1 MAAALASKAGVAAK
15 SATGVRSRRA
25 SRVAVPAIRAEN
37 ASVDMNRR
45 SMLGLAAGI
54 AAGAALVA
62 VPEPSFAAY
71 GQSAN
76 VFGKTTNTTGFI
88 PYAGDGFVISLP
100 SKWNPSKEKDFAGVT
115 LRYEDNFDA
124 VNNLVV
130 IKQKTDKS
138 KIEDFGAPDAFLNN
152 VTYLL
157 GKQAFSGETVSEGG
171 FAPNRVSAASILD
184 VGTKTDKQGKTYYQ
198 YEILTRTA
206 DGDEGGRHQLITA
219 TIGSDKNLYI
229 LKVQAGDKRWFK
241 GAKKECIT
249 ATDSFV
255 VA

>member
-1 MAAALASKAGVAAK
+1 MAAALASKTGLVAK
-15 SATGVRSRRA
+15 SATVVKTRRA
-25 SRVAVPAIRAEN
+25 SRVAVPCIRAEV
-37 ASVDMNRR
+37 APVDVNRR
-45 SMLGLAAGI
+45 SLLGLAAGV

-62 VPEPSFAAY
+62 APQPSLAAY

-76 VFGKTTNTTGFI
+76 VFGKATNTSGFVK
-88 PYAGDGFVISLP
+88 YAGEGFGLLLP
-100 SKWNPSKEKDFAGVT
+100 AKWNPSKEKDFPGVE

-138 KIEDFGAPDAFLNN
+138 KIEDYGAPDAFLSNY
-152 VTYLL
+152 TYLL
-157 GKQAFSGETVSEGG
+157 GKQAYSGETQSEGG

-184 VGTKTDKQGKTYYQ
+184 VGTAEKNGKTYYR

-219 TIGSDKNLYI
+219 VVGSDKTLYI
-229 LKVQAGDKRWFK
+229 LKIQAGDKRWFK
-241 GAKKECIT
+241 GTKNEAFG
-249 ATDSFV
+249 AFDSFV
-255 VA
+255 VV